1 MADFISDLASKSGVS
16 TDLAK
21 KGVGAL
27 LAFLKGHLPAEGFAR
42 IEAAVPGADGMTAAA
57 QADEGKPSGG
67 GILGAVT
74 GLAGKLFGGG
84 GGAALLTQL
93 TQLGFSADQVQ
104 SFLPKVLEFFKD
116 KLPGDLMKQV
126 SGLIPAGEKVGS

>member
-1 MADFISDLASKSGVS
+1 MADFISELASKSGVS

-27 LAFLKGHLPAEGFAR
+27 LAFFKDHTSAEGFSKIA
-42 IEAAVPGADGMTAAA
+42 AAVPGADGMMAAA
-57 QADEGKPSGG
+57 QEDEGKSSG

-74 GLAGKLFGGG
+74 GMAGKIFGGG
-84 GGAALLTQL
+84 GGAALVTKLTR
-93 TQLGFSADQVQ
+93 LGFSADQVK
-104 SFLPKVLEFFKD
+104 SFLANVLEFFKD

-126 SGLIPAGEKVGS
+126 SGLIPTGEKVGS

>member
-1 MADFISDLASKSGVS
+1 MADFISELASKSGVS

-27 LAFLKGHLPAEGFAR
+27 LAFFKDHTSAEGFSKIA
-42 IEAAVPGADGMTAAA
+42 AAVPGADGMMAAA
-57 QADEGKPSGG
+57 QEDEGKPPG

-74 GLAGKLFGGG
+74 GMAGKIFGGG
-84 GGAALLTQL
+84 GGAALVTKLTR
-93 TQLGFSADQVQ
+93 LGFSADQVK
-104 SFLPKVLEFFKD
+104 SFLANVLEFFKD

-126 SGLIPAGEKVGS
+126 SGLIPTGEKVGS